1 MMSLISNMKRKLR
14 GWIAGY
20 NDSEGMPM
28 ERRQSEDRKV
38 NRRYR
43 RAAERIW
50 ENSSLRDELNDDQ
63 AQRLLDWGSGYLKKV
78 VNETAELAD
87 NDAENILEALTE
99 RVTGLMRQVNRLTRA
114 MTSGDEQEVSEHL
127 KALREKLDG
136 LLETTADSST
146 NVEQLMALP
155 EQDRDHIFETLMTW
169 LDGEEE

>member
-1 MMSLISNMKRKLR
+1 MSLIDEMKRKVR
-14 GWIAGY
+14 GWMAGD
-20 NDSEGMPM
+20 NDGGGMPM
-28 ERRQSEDRKV
+28 ERRQSENRKV

-78 VNETAELAD
+78 ASETAELAD
-87 NDAENILEALTE
+87 NDAENILEAQTE

-114 MTSGDEQEVSEHL
+114 MTGGDNQEVSEHI
-127 KALREKLDG
+127 KGLRRNLDG
-136 LLETTADSST
+136 LLDTTGERST
-146 NVEQLMALP
+146 DVDQLMALP
-155 EQDRDHIFETLMTW
+155 LTDTDQVFEALMTL